1 MAARSITQISLNGRF
16 SVQSLSGVQ
25 RFATEITRALSE
37 IWPTDLPQPEL
48 LTPRG
53 PSFSSTPV
61 DIGFPVRPCGYF
73 QGQLWEQIDLPKA
86 AGPGL
91 LVNLGN
97 TGPLILP
104 ARNSRQIV
112 VIHDAGVFST
122 PKSYSR
128 QFRVYYKILHRLL
141 TIGKTR
147 IVTVSNFA
155 RNDIASH
162 LRIDPA
168 RISVIT
174 EGSEHATRIPADRT
188 VLERHGLEAGKYVL
202 AVGNMAPHK
211 DFAALEHL
219 AATLPERGIKLVIS
233 GGMNKR
239 VFEADIPDLRQ
250 ATYVGRV
257 TDEELHALYSD
268 AVCFVFPSIYEG
280 FGLPPIEAMEAGCPV
295 VARDI
300 PVLHEICG
308 QAARYGCRPT
318 DLTLQVLEI
327 LDNPDVAS
335 TLCHAGRKQVNQY
348 RWSIAAEKL
357 LNIMREEFSAC

>member
-1 MAARSITQISLNGRF
+1 MSVSSMPRISLNGRF

-37 IWPTDLPQPEL
+37 IWPVDLPRPEL
-48 LTPRG
+48 LTPQV
-53 PSFSSTPV
+53 PSSASPPV
-61 DIGFPVRPCGYF
+61 DMGFPVRPCGRF
-73 QGQLWEQIDLPKA
+73 QGQLWEQIDLPRA
-86 AGPGL
+86 AGLGL

-122 PKSYSR
+122 PQSYSQ
-128 QFRVYYKILHRLL
+128 QFRVYYKTLHRLL
-141 TIGKTR
+141 ASGRTR

-155 RNDIASH
+155 RNDIARH

-174 EGSEHATRIPADRT
+174 EGAEHATRLPADRT
-188 VLERHGLEAGKYVL
+188 ILERSGLEAGKYVL

-211 DFAALEHL
+211 DFAALDHL
-219 AATLPERGIKLVIS
+219 AATLPQRGLKLVIS

-239 VFEADIPDLRQ
+239 VFDTDMPDLQ
-250 ATYVGRV
+250 HATYVGRV
-257 TDEELHALYSD
+257 TDEELHALYRD
-268 AVCFVFPSIYEG
+268 AGCFVFPSIYEG
-280 FGLPPIEAMEAGCPV
+280 FGLPPVEAMEAGCPV

-300 PVLHEICG
+300 PVLREVCG
-308 QAARYGCRPT
+308 QAALYGFTPA
-318 DLTLQVLEI
+318 DLTSRVLEI
-327 LDNPDVAS
+327 FDNPDVAR
-335 TLCHAGRKQVNQY
+335 TLRHAGREQVNRY
-348 RWSIAAEKL
+348 RWSIAAGKL
-357 LNIMREEFSAC
+357 LDIMREEFSKC